1 MFSLLFCCLR
11 AGLCSVSQFNSLT
24 VLLVYRDNMCLLL
37 LSHRPADKIS
47 PSNPRWWPESVC
59 RQRITACGMQAPVPR
74 WADGTLFDLPA
85 DISVWAR
92 CLQTSSH
99 VFFFFCSCFPL
110 DTIEFVLLQGRLFP
124 KMQKKVSAS
133 LSTLPFPD
141 NESPASSG
149 DMCVST
155 PMHGSTYMYILSYPV
170 PLWFKIATLCQSLLS
185 HQRQVG
191 LFWKVRGLFVL
202 IFL

>member
-1 MFSLLFCCLR
+1 M
-11 AGLCSVSQFNSLT
+11 A
-24 VLLVYRDNMCLLL
+24 
-37 LSHRPADKIS
+37 
-47 PSNPRWWPESVC
+47 WE
-59 RQRITACGMQAPVPR
+59 
-74 WADGTLFDLPA
+74 
-85 DISVWAR
+85 
-92 CLQTSSH
+92 CLQAEDNCLWDASSSPTLGWWDTFWPTSRHFCMSTMSPDIFSW
-99 VFFFFCSCFPL
+99 FFFFCSCFPL

-149 DMCVST
+149 DVCVST